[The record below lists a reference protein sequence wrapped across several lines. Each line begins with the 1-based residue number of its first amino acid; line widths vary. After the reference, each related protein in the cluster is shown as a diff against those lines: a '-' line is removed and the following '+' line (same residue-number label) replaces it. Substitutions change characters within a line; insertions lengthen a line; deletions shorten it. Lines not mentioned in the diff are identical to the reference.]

1 MAQIFVRVPRAVK
14 ASPAAASAR
23 CLMEPALVSASMPPL
38 DLAGCLVQDAPV
50 TKDEALKQL
59 EDAEVVPCVS
69 AGIADIKE
77 VFDACL
83 AADIPAVLDRQEGC
97 SPGHGCGTR
106 IDLCVRTED
115 LPKVMRMMHLRWQ
128 SLLDQ
133 EGTLDEV
140 AEGTPAKDDDPP
152 CPACGAPGPLVDGA
166 CKECG
171 LQLE

>member
-1 MAQIFVRVPRAVK
+1 M
-14 ASPAAASAR
+14 
-23 CLMEPALVSASMPPL
+23 
-38 DLAGCLVQDAPV
+38 

-69 AGIADIKE
+69 AGISDIKE
-77 VFDACL
+77 AFDACL
-83 AADIPAVLDRQEGC
+83 AADIPAVLDRQESCG
-97 SPGHGCGTR
+97 PGHGCGTR
-106 IDLCVRTED
+106 IDLCVRPDD
-115 LPKVMRMMHLRWQ
+115 LPKVMRMMHARWQ

-140 AEGTPAKDDDPP
+140 AEGAPSEGDDPP
-152 CPACGAPGPLVDGA
+152 CPACGAPGPLVEGA